1 MSDLTKTM
9 ERIAALIA
17 KAESTTHPEEA
28 QAFIA
33 GAQRIA
39 TANAIDL
46 AVARQHAQRADRR
59 ELLAQRR
66 LDIGPPRSHANAR
79 LVALLITVTW
89 HNDVRCTITR
99 GNTSVTMYG
108 FGSDMDVV
116 QALYSSLAVQM
127 VTAAHEA
134 IRRGEHRKEENHYFS
149 ERAWEYRS
157 DARTFKANFYDGFIA
172 AIGQRLA
179 DARQDA
185 VAAAQRSADADA
197 GAGAAADGAAPEDQR
212 GSIALVLRS
221 KAEAVQRYFEDETTH
236 VRGTWKPTTTAADLR
251 GARAAG
257 QRAGRSAALSGRD
270 ALGGRSALRAAE

>member
-28 QAFIA
+28 HAFIA

-66 LDIGPPRSHANAR
+66 LDIGPPRAHANAR
-79 LVALLITVTW
+79 LVALLVTVTW

-127 VTAAHEA
+127 VTAAHDA

-185 VAAAQRSADADA
+185 VAAAQRSAGA
-197 GAGAAADGAAPEDQR
+197 GAGADAAAPEDQG

-236 VRGTWKPTTTAADLR
+236 IRGTWRPTTTTADLR